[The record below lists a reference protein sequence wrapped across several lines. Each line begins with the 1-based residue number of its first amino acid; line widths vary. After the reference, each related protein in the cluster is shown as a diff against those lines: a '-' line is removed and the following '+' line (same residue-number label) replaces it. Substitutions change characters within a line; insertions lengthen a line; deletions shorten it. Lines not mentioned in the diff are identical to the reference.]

1 MPRVSSASTMRTR
14 VVLYCFIRSPPRTFD
29 CVARI
34 GNEFRGTVHSNSGV
48 VRRILNAVKEV
59 VQNSKN
65 KINPILNAML
75 ESRSADG
82 VALFEH
88 MTESTLED
96 QCWAGQCL
104 VIVGRA
110 QEGLL
115 LLSQAAAQ
123 GFDDASPFV
132 AGAYNVL
139 GDTQSMRS
147 TLDTIDSARLSPF
160 AKACF
165 TRDRGLLEY
174 TEDRMPEALLAF
186 EQAWALANADPVGR
200 RAIRW
205 FDAPLGLLHAE
216 LGRDQRA
223 LIYLDRAIKGNAT
236 ARLLGLH
243 ALSLTYLGRLE
254 DAEASLKLARQDHL
268 SPALPPATFEW
279 ISGVLAGVR
288 GLHNDAVQHLLE
300 AVALARAQGDQQTEF
315 FACLNLATL
324 ATVDESFSLARGY
337 IARARGLAQTL
348 SMHAH
353 LALRHGSLL
362 VRAGEVAAGLES
374 LWLALKGLQSLGVER
389 EVGIAHL
396 HLAEALFRDGQGP
409 EAFTQLSLAVDAR
422 HALGHGTMLAAELR
436 GLPLVFEHVSLCK
449 QGDYVFVLLEDWRAL
464 ERNGPSE
471 VVLTT
476 LGGYDLRFRGKPIRL
491 NAGLTRTVEVLA
503 FLMDKG
509 QVSLDQ
515 IQLSVFAD
523 HYPEQAKS
531 YIHLVRQ
538 LVAKAIPGLSVPYEQ
553 SSKTYKLTAHGVRVT
568 WDALE
573 VQKALKIGGELGV
586 RKALALYTGPF
597 LPRSEGHWAEE
608 LRWDLEWSVVRS
620 GMLAVEELFRQERY
634 KVCIELAERL
644 IEINPLEAGISV
656 LMVQAV
662 KELHG
667 VLAARAMLE
676 QVTARFRSSIGE
688 VPEAIEQ
695 LRSSAW
701 LSAN

>member
-1 MPRVSSASTMRTR
+1 
-14 VVLYCFIRSPPRTFD
+14 
-29 CVARI
+29 
-34 GNEFRGTVHSNSGV
+34 
-48 VRRILNAVKEV
+48 
-59 VQNSKN
+59 
-65 KINPILNAML
+65 ML

-82 VALFEH
+82 VALFER
-88 MTESTLED
+88 MTDPTPED

-104 VIVGRA
+104 VILDRA
-110 QEGLL
+110 QEGLI

-123 GFDDASPFV
+123 GFDDALPFV
-132 AGAYNVL
+132 AGAYNAL
-139 GDTQSMRS
+139 GESQSMRS
-147 TLDTIDSARLSPF
+147 TLAGLDLERLSPF
-160 AKACF
+160 AKACAI
-165 TRDRGLLEY
+165 RDHGLLEY
-174 TEDRMPEALLAF
+174 IEDRMPQALFAF
-186 EQAWALANADPVGR
+186 EQAWVLANADPVGQ

-205 FDAPLGLLHAE
+205 FDAPLGLLHSE

-223 LIYLDRAIKGNAT
+223 LVYLDRAVKGHPT
-236 ARLLGLH
+236 AHLLGLR

-254 DAEASLKLARQDHL
+254 EAESDLKLARQDHL

-279 ISGVLAGVR
+279 VSGLLATVR
-288 GLHNDAVQHLLE
+288 GLPDKAVQHLLE
-300 AVALARAQGDQQTEF
+300 AVALARAQGDRQTEF

-324 ATVDESFSLARGY
+324 ATADESFSLARGY
-337 IARARGLAQTL
+337 IARARGLAETVG
-348 SMHAH
+348 MHAH
-353 LALRHGSLL
+353 LALRYGSLL

-374 LWLALKGLQSLGVER
+374 LRLALKGLQSLAVER

-396 HLAEALFRDGQGP
+396 HLAEGLFRDGQES
-409 EAFTQLSLAVDAR
+409 EAFEQLGFAVDAR

-436 GLPLVFEHVSLCK
+436 GLPLVFEHLSLCK
-449 QGDYVFVLLEDWRAL
+449 RGDYVFVLLEDWRAL
-464 ERNGPSE
+464 ERNGPGE

-476 LGGYDLRFRGKPIRL
+476 LGGYDLRFKGKPIRL

-503 FLMDKG
+503 FLMDRG
-509 QVSLDQ
+509 EVSLDQ
-515 IQLSVFAD
+515 IQLGVFAD

-538 LVAKAIPGLSVPYEQ
+538 LVAKAIPGLSVPYQ
-553 SSKTYKLTAHGVRVT
+553 QATKTYKLMAHGVRVT

-573 VQKALKIGGELGV
+573 VRKAVKIGGELGV
-586 RKALALYTGPF
+586 RKALAVYTGPF
-597 LPRSEGHWAEE
+597 LPRSEGQWAEE

-620 GMLAVEELFRQERY
+620 GLLAVEELFRQERY
-634 KVCIELAERL
+634 KACIELAERL

-667 VLAARAMLE
+667 TLAARAMLE
-676 QVTARFRSSIGE
+676 QVTARFRSAIGE

-695 LRSSAW
+695 LRSGAW

>member
-1 MPRVSSASTMRTR
+1 VSN
-14 VVLYCFIRSPPRTFD
+14 
-29 CVARI
+29 
-34 GNEFRGTVHSNSGV
+34 GND
-48 VRRILNAVKEV
+48 
-59 VQNSKN
+59 Q
-65 KINPILNAML
+65 INPILDAML

-82 VALFEH
+82 VALFER
-88 MTESTLED
+88 MTEPTPKD

-104 VIVGRA
+104 VILDRA

-123 GFDDASPFV
+123 GFDDALPFV

-139 GDTQSMRS
+139 GEVELMHS
-147 TLDTIDSARLSPF
+147 TLNGIDLARLSPF
-160 AKACF
+160 AKACAV
-165 TRDRGLLEY
+165 RDRGLLEY
-174 TEDRMPEALLAF
+174 IEDRMPQALVAF
-186 EQAWALANADPVGR
+186 EQAWTLANADPVGR

-205 FDAPLGLLHAE
+205 FDMPLGLLHAE

-223 LIYLDRAIKGNAT
+223 LVYLDRAIKGNST
-236 ARLLGLH
+236 AHLLGLR

-254 DAEASLKLARQDHL
+254 EAAADLKLARQDHL
-268 SPALPPATFEW
+268 SPALPSATFER
-279 ISGVLAGVR
+279 ISGVFNMVR
-288 GLHNDAVQHLLE
+288 GSYNDAVQHLLE
-300 AVALARAQGDQQTEF
+300 AVALARAQGNQQTEF

-337 IARARGLAQTL
+337 IARSRGLAETV

-362 VRAGEVAAGLES
+362 VRAGEVTAGLES
-374 LWLALKGLQSLGVER
+374 LRLALKGLQSLGVER

-396 HLAEALFRDGQGP
+396 HLAEGLFRDGQDA
-409 EAFTQLSLAVDAR
+409 EAFAQLALAVDAR

-449 QGDYVFVLLEDWRAL
+449 HGDYVFVLLEDWRAL

-476 LGGYDLRFRGKPIRL
+476 LGGYDLRFKGKPIRL

-503 FLMDKG
+503 FLLDRG
-509 QVSLDQ
+509 EVSIDQ

-553 SSKTYKLTAHGVRVT
+553 TSKTYKLMTHGVRVT

-597 LPRSEGHWAEE
+597 LPRSEGQWAEE

-620 GMLAVEELFRQERY
+620 GLLAVEELFRQERY

-662 KELHG
+662 KELDG
-667 VLAARAMLE
+667 VLAARSMLE